1 MYMRLY
7 IFLYL
12 FLFFLSIINGYT
24 LRSEELGRECKIDF
38 NKSELF
44 IEIDKNICK
53 ELEYSE
59 LNLFKFNN
67 CVSLK
72 NYIMNGIELWSK
84 NNDNIKINYEKN
96 KNRKQI
102 KIKVK
107 FKNLISKTVAE
118 AYRTCDTNNLINGGI
133 WINRKKCYYPDNLF
147 CVYNNFLFIIFF
159 VLGILFH
166 NLYFIIVIDI
176 LKLKNIY
183 KIGIGI
189 FTITINIIIDFGLL
203 IYIHINCNKCVPMK
217 NVIGHEMGH
226 ILGFGHPDKNYY
238 FNWDG
243 YIKNCLIEKKRNILY
258 DAGSIMLSNSNILRV
273 MKSISYNDK
282 LGLYDLYPSCSY
294 SSEIY
299 TNFKYINR
307 ETKTGLLFLLLY
319 LIIPIIIF
327 GIIIFYIKIKRN
339 TQVSTVSE

>member
-1 MYMRLY
+1 MKIYF
-7 IFLYL
+7 IFCL
-12 FLFFLSIINGYT
+12 FLFFLSVINGYT

-38 NKSELF
+38 KKSELF

-67 CVSLK
+67 CESFK
-72 NYIMNGIELWSK
+72 KYIKKGIELWSK

-96 KNRKQI
+96 NNTKQI
-102 KIKVK
+102 KIEVK
-107 FKNLISKTVAE
+107 FKNLISTTVAE
-118 AYRTCDTNNLINGGI
+118 AYRTCDTNKLLDGGI

-166 NLYFIIVIDI
+166 SLYFIIMIDI
-176 LKLKNIY
+176 LKLKEIC

-189 FTITINIIIDFGLL
+189 IIITLIDFGLL
-203 IYIHINCNKCVPMK
+203 IYILINCNKCISMK

-238 FNWDG
+238 LNWNG
-243 YIKNCLIEKKRNILY
+243 YIKNCLVEKKINMNFDL
-258 DAGSIMLSNSNILRV
+258 DSIMLSNSNILRV
-273 MKSISYNDK
+273 IKSISKNDK
-282 LGLYDLYPSCSY
+282 LGLYDLYPSCNY
-294 SSEIY
+294 SNNIY
-299 TNFKYINR
+299 TNFENINT
-307 ETKTGLLFLLLY
+307 ENKNGLLIILLY
-319 LIIPIIIF
+319 IIIPIIIVS
-327 GIIIFYIKIKRN
+327 IIVIYIKKKENVRVN
-339 TQVSTVSE
+339 AF

>member
-1 MYMRLY
+1 MKIYF
-7 IFLYL
+7 IFYL

-38 NKSELF
+38 KKSELF

-67 CVSLK
+67 CESFK
-72 NYIMNGIELWSK
+72 KYIKKGIELWSK

-96 KNRKQI
+96 NNTKQI
-102 KIKVK
+102 KIEVK
-107 FKNLISKTVAE
+107 FKNLISTTVAE
-118 AYRTCDTNNLINGGI
+118 AYRTCDTNKLLDGEI
-133 WINRKKCYYPDNLF
+133 WINKKKCYYPDNLF

-166 NLYFIIVIDI
+166 SLYFIIMIDI
-176 LKLKNIY
+176 LKLKEIC

-189 FTITINIIIDFGLL
+189 IIITLIDFGLL
-203 IYIHINCNKCVPMK
+203 IYILINCNKCISMK

-238 FNWDG
+238 LNWNG
-243 YIKNCLIEKKRNILY
+243 YIKNCLVEKKINMNFDL
-258 DAGSIMLSNSNILRV
+258 DSIMLSNSNILRAI
-273 MKSISYNDK
+273 KSISKNDK
-282 LGLYDLYPSCSY
+282 LGLYDLYPSCNY
-294 SSEIY
+294 SSNIY
-299 TNFKYINR
+299 TNFENINT
-307 ETKTGLLFLLLY
+307 ENKNGLLIILLY
-319 LIIPIIIF
+319 VIIPIIIVS
-327 GIIIFYIKIKRN
+327 IMVIYIKKKENVRVN
-339 TQVSTVSE
+339 AF